1 LRDEGFGVFQIPV
14 ATLVV
19 LAVIA
24 GLLGLV
30 AALLPAWR
38 ASRMNI
44 LDAIGTE

>member
-1 LRDEGFGVFQIPV
+1 MSIV
-14 ATLVV
+14 
-19 LAVIA
+19 A

-30 AALLPAWR
+30 AALIPAWR